1 MIGALKHAV
10 KKRWPSLRLRT
21 ILFGT
26 LLFTAAL
33 PGVGAL
39 FLRVYE
45 NTLVRQTEAEL
56 VAQGAALVAVSQA
69 LWTDEKQPQTEL
81 IELPGAEA
89 PSENPYGIGTATATA
104 IDLRTMKVLPERP
117 LATPPIAPPD
127 AKALDAAKRL
137 APIIASTEQTTLASI
152 QLLDPRGVVLL
163 GHEAGGSYA
172 QVPEV
177 SAALHGAIGTVLR
190 KNGAYS
196 PRYAFEWLSR
206 ASSLRIHHVRPI
218 IVNERVV
225 GVLLLS
231 RSPRALFRGLYEDRG
246 KIILGV
252 VLIFLTLLGLTGLL
266 SRGIARPI
274 EALARASR
282 GVASGNGVVPE
293 TPVTAAIEIRGLF
306 DNFRTMAAAID
317 RRSRYLRDFAASV
330 SHEFKTP
337 LAGISGTIEL
347 FEDHAQAMTEAERD
361 RFLGN
366 IKADAERLS
375 QLVTRLLDLARA
387 DMAQPDPEAAV
398 DPLAVVRQIADAF
411 DAPGFRVAIVSES
424 DVPAVAVAASTIEA
438 VLGTL
443 LDNARQASADR
454 VDVDLAQQGVDV
466 VLTVTDNGGGIA
478 AADAQRIFEPFF
490 TTRRATGG
498 TGLGLAISASLL
510 RASGGSI
517 ELGEAIATGS
527 RFSVRLPVAC

>member
-1 MIGALKHAV
+1 MIDRLKQAI
-10 KKRWPSLRLRT
+10 KRRWPSLKLRT

-56 VAQGAALVAVSQA
+56 VAQGAALVATGQM
-69 LWTDEKQPQTEL
+69 LW
-81 IELPGAEA
+81 GATPPKTVAVESA
-89 PSENPYGIGTATATA
+89 RAGGEDRYGVTPTTT
-104 IDLRTMKVLPERP
+104 IDLRTSPVLPERS
-117 LATPPIAPPD
+117 LAAPRTAPAD
-127 AKALDAAKRL
+127 PQAVQAAARL
-137 APIIASTEQTTLASI
+137 APIIAETERTTLASI
-152 QLLDPRGVVLL
+152 QLLDRGGVVLV
-163 GHEAGGSYA
+163 GYEAGGSYA

-177 SAALHGAIGTVLR
+177 AAALGGKLGTVLR

-196 PRYAFEWLSR
+196 QRYAFEWLSR

-218 IVNERVV
+218 IIDGRVV
-225 GVLLLS
+225 GAVLLS

-252 VLIFLTLLGLTGLL
+252 VLIFLTLVVLTGLL

-282 GVASGNGVVPE
+282 RVAAGNGAVPE

-337 LAGISGTIEL
+337 LAGISGAIEL
-347 FEDHAQAMTEAERD
+347 FEDHAETMTAAERD

-387 DMAQPDPEAAV
+387 DMAQPDRQVAV
-398 DPLAVVRQIADAF
+398 DPLAVVRQLVDAF
-411 DAPGFRVAIVSES
+411 DSPGFCVAVSAEAAL
-424 DVPAVAVAASTIEA
+424 PPVAVAASTIEA

-443 LDNARQASADR
+443 LDNARQASANRVEIALVQRDR
-454 VDVDLAQQGVDV
+454 AVAVSVS
-466 VLTVTDNGGGIA
+466 DNGGGIA
-478 AADAQRIFEPFF
+478 EGDAQRIFEPFF
-490 TTRRATGG
+490 TTRRANGG

-510 RASGGSI
+510 RASGG
-517 ELGEAIATGS
+517 GIALAETTPAGS
-527 RFSVRLPVAC
+527 RFVVDLPGAG